1 MKKRIKGFIWL
12 FIIIVLITLVFTFL
26 RIRAD
31 RKAAQEKALP
41 NINMEYTVT
50 RTDIGD
56 SLEVM
61 GTVNAPERSV
71 YGKISGE
78 IEELFV
84 EENQTIEKDATIA
97 VIDSTQYKL
106 NYLQA
111 KTAYENSLGGAPKT
125 VEERQLSL
133 QIAEEN
139 LKNTVIKSPVSGFIK
154 AVPIHEGDQ
163 ISPNSVM
170 CAIVEDQNMYVESSI
185 DEVDLKKVKV
195 GQKVQFVFEPLDAL
209 KVKGQV
215 REISPIAQSSSGIV
229 VIPIEFS
236 FNELPKDKGVI
247 PGLTCSVNILLM
259 ERTNIIVVPVLAVKE
274 DENGSY
280 CFVKPENVGNENNR
294 KDQAPGEKRY
304 IQIGEITEN
313 YVEIVD
319 GLEEGEVVI
328 IQSDEDRLREAMK
341 DLNPSFPGMGGGDGR
356 P

>member
-1 MKKRIKGFIWL
+1 MKKRIKSFIWL
-12 FIIIVLITLVFTFL
+12 FIIIIIIILVVIFL
-26 RIRAD
+26 RIRAN
-31 RKAAQEKALP
+31 RKAAQEQALP
-41 NINMEYTVT
+41 NINMEYTVK

-61 GTVNAPERSV
+61 GTVNAPERTV

-78 IEELFV
+78 IESLFI
-84 EENQTIEKDATIA
+84 EENQTIEKDATMA

-133 QIAEEN
+133 KIAEEN

-154 AVPIHEGDQ
+154 AVPVHEGDQ

-170 CAIVEDQNMYVESSI
+170 CTIVEDQNMFVESSI

-209 KVKGQV
+209 KVNGQV

-236 FNELPKDKGVI
+236 FDELPKGMGVI

-280 CFVKPENVGNENNR
+280 CFVKEDNASNDNNR
-294 KDQAPGEKRY
+294 KVQSPGEKRY
-304 IQIGEITEN
+304 IQTGQITEN
-313 YVEIVD
+313 YVEVLD
-319 GLEEGEVVI
+319 GLVEGEIVI
-328 IQSDEDRLREAMK
+328 IQPDEGRLREAMK
-341 DLNPSFPGMGGGDGR
+341 NLNPSFPGMGGGGR

>member
-1 MKKRIKGFIWL
+1 MKKRNKVFIWL
-12 FIIIVLITLVFTFL
+12 FVIIIIIIFVFL
-26 RIRAD
+26 MVKIRANQ
-31 RKAAQEKALP
+31 ANTQQEALP
-41 NINMEYTVT
+41 NINLEYTVK

-56 SLEVM
+56 SIEVM
-61 GTVNAPERSV
+61 GTVKAPERSV

-125 VEERQLSL
+125 VEERLLSL
-133 QIAEEN
+133 QIAEVN
-139 LKNTVIKSPVSGFIK
+139 LQNTVIKSPVNGFIK
-154 AVPIHEGDQ
+154 AVPVHEGDQ
-163 ISPNSVM
+163 ISPNSVI
-170 CAIVEDQNMYVESSI
+170 CTIVEDHNMYVESSI

-209 KVKGQV
+209 KANGQV
-215 REISPIAQSSSGIV
+215 REISPIAQSSGGIV

-274 DENGSY
+274 DEKGSY
-280 CFVKPENVGNENNR
+280 CFVKRENIGNDTDR
-294 KDQAPGEKRY
+294 KDQPLGEKRY
-304 IQIGEITEN
+304 IQIGQITEN
-313 YVEIVD
+313 YVEVVD

-328 IQSDEDRLREAMK
+328 IQPNEDRLREATRG
-341 DLNPSFPGMGGGDGR
+341 LYPAFPGMGGGVGR

>member
-1 MKKRIKGFIWL
+1 MKKRVKGFIWL
-12 FIIIVLITLVFTFL
+12 FVIIIIIVFIFL
-26 RIRAD
+26 LMRIRAN
-31 RKAAQEKALP
+31 RANAQREALP
-41 NINMEYTVT
+41 NINMEYTVK

-61 GTVNAPERSV
+61 GTVNAPERTV

-78 IEELFV
+78 IEHLFV

-125 VEERQLSL
+125 VEERLLSL

-139 LKNTVIKSPVSGFIK
+139 LQNTVRKSPVNGFIK
-154 AVPIHEGDQ
+154 NVPVHEGDQ
-163 ISPNSVM
+163 ISPNSVL
-170 CAIVEDQNMYVESSI
+170 CTIVEDQNMFVESSI

-195 GQKVQFVFEPLDAL
+195 GQKVQFVFEPLKNL
-209 KVKGQV
+209 KVTGLV
-215 REISPIAQSSSGIV
+215 REISPIAQGSSGIV

-236 FNELPKDKGVI
+236 FDELPKDKGVI
-247 PGLTCSVNILLM
+247 PGLTCSVDILLM
-259 ERTNIIVVPVLAVKE
+259 ERSDIIVIPVLAVQE
-274 DENGSY
+274 DEKGSY
-280 CFVKPENVGNENNR
+280 CYVKNENIETNSNK

-304 IQIGEITEN
+304 LQIGQITEN
-313 YVEIVD
+313 YVEVID
-319 GLEEGEVVI
+319 GLEEGEIVI
-328 IQSDEDRLREAMK
+328 IQADEERLREAMK
-341 DLNPSFPGMGGGDGR
+341 DLNLSIPGMGGGR